1 MDYWI
6 EQINENNIILH
17 LRSEHILTTHLN
29 SYAGFWTE
37 LIMKNVQAYALR
49 IIKNRS
55 EGK

>member
-1 MDYWI
+1 MDYRI
-6 EQINENNIILH
+6 EQMDENNVILH
-17 LRSEHILTTHLN
+17 SRSEHILTTQLN

-55 EGK
+55 ERK